1 MIAVRGAALSVAV
14 TWLVV
19 GCLPQQ
25 NGGHDDAE
33 NPPATVAERD
43 LTPTVVLETSKG
55 TIVLE
60 LDAEKA
66 PRTVANLV
74 AHVKAGFYDGLTFHR
89 VMRDFMI
96 QTGRSTPDMKRRS
109 SQVQPLRSEADN
121 GLKNVRGA
129 VAMAR
134 TTDPHSAQTEFFINT
149 VDNPDLDYTE
159 PTPEGWGYTVF
170 GRVVE
175 GMDVVDAIAV
185 VRTAR
190 RGRFDDMPVDP
201 VVVERAYVREED
213 VGGPGEP

>member
-1 MIAVRGAALSVAV
+1 MIAVRGAALSLAV

-19 GCLPQQ
+19 GCLPEQ
-25 NGGHDDAE
+25 GGGREDAE
-33 NPPATVAERD
+33 NAPGTATDSRD

-55 TIVLE
+55 TMVLE
-60 LDAEKA
+60 LDAAKA
-66 PRTVANLV
+66 PGTVANLV

-89 VMRDFMI
+89 VMRNFMI
-96 QTGRSTPDMKRRS
+96 QTGRLTPDMKRRS

-175 GMDVVDAIAV
+175 GLDVVDAIAA
-185 VRTAR
+185 VRTGR
-190 RGRFDDMPVDP
+190 RGRFDDIPVEP

-213 VGGPGEP
+213 GRAVGR